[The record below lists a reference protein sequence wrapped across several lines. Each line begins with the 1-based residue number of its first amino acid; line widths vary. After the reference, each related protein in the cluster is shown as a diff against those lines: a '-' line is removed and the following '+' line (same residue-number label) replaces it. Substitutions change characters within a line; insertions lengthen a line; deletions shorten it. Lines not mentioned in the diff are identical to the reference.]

1 MIKNPKA
8 KHIDVIS
15 KDELHAHPQKM
26 STLSPEILAL
36 LEENWQIMKD
46 RASEILD
53 GILAK
58 RRAEDENTGE
68 IENTDETNEQ
78 GHSSKKYK
86 LEEAETYEDMKDDL
100 EYMEE
105 TDNENDDSETDE

>member
-1 MIKNPKA
+1 MIKNSKA

-53 GILAK
+53 GLLAK

-68 IENTDETNEQ
+68 TVDTDETNEQ

-86 LEEAETYEDMKDDL
+86 LEEAETYEDIMDDL
-100 EYMEE
+100 EYIEE
-105 TDNENDDSETDE
+105 TENEDSDTDE